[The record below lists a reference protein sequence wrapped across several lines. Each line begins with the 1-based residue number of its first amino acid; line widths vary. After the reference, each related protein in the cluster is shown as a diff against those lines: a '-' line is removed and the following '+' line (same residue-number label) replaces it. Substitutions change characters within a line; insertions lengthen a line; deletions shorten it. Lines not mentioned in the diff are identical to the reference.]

1 MIPTRYALSAAAS
14 TLAMAFAVALPAAP
28 ATAAATVDHPECFF
42 EPGDIP
48 GVDVFFPA
56 TCTVVTSDSGITT
69 VVGRAQLPDGY
80 TLSETFVGT
89 LPCFGG
95 IGRVTATVS
104 GQVNAICHLTP

>member
-1 MIPTRYALSAAAS
+1 MISTRYALGAAAS
-14 TLAMAFAVALPAAP
+14 TLALAVAVALPGAP
-28 ATAAATVDHPECFF
+28 ATASATVDHPECFF

-56 TCTVVTSDSGITT
+56 TCTIVTTGSGTT
-69 VVGRAQLPDGY
+69 TIVGHAQLPDGY
-80 TLSETFVGT
+80 TLTETFVGT

-104 GQVNAICHLTP
+104 GQVNATCHLPS

>member
-1 MIPTRYALSAAAS
+1 MIPTRYALSVVAFA
-14 TLAMAFAVALPAAP
+14 LAMASAVGLPAAP

-48 GVDVFFPA
+48 GVDVSFPA
-56 TCTVVTSDSGITT
+56 TCTIVTSDSGITT
-69 VVGRAQLPDGY
+69 VVGRGQLPDGY
-80 TLSETFVGT
+80 TLSKTFVGT

-104 GQVNAICHLTP
+104 GQVNATCHLMP

>member
-1 MIPTRYALSAAAS
+1 MIPTRHALYAAAS
-14 TLAMAFAVALPAAP
+14 TLALAVAVVLPAAP

-48 GVDVFFPA
+48 GVDEFFPA
-56 TCTVVTSDSGITT
+56 TCTIITTASGITT
-69 VVGRAQLPDGY
+69 VVGHAQLPEGY

-104 GQVNAICHLTP
+104 GRVNATCHLRP

>member
-1 MIPTRYALSAAAS
+1 MIPNRYALAAAAS
-14 TLAMAFAVALPAAP
+14 TLAMAVGVLLPAPP
-28 ATAAATVDHPECFF
+28 ATAAATVEHPECFF

-56 TCTVVTSDSGITT
+56 TCTIVTSDSGITT

-104 GQVNAICHLTP
+104 GRVNATCHLEP